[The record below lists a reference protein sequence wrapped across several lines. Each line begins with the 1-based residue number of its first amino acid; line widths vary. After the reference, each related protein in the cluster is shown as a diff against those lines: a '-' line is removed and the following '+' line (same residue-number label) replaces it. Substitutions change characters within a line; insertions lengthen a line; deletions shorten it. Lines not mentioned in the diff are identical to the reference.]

1 MEQTDDTRTKEQQ
14 HNIQVFKQ
22 EDKVSFPK
30 YILWDAHMC
39 SVDGVTGAVEALK
52 CRESSS
58 KWGANTCLSHV
69 HDKLLKW
76 YQICP
81 PMDPR

>member
-30 YILWDAHMC
+30 YIL
-39 SVDGVTGAVEALK
+39 
-52 CRESSS
+52 
-58 KWGANTCLSHV
+58 
-69 HDKLLKW
+69 
-76 YQICP
+76 
-81 PMDPR
+81 

>member
-1 MEQTDDTRTKEQQ
+1 
-14 HNIQVFKQ
+14 
-22 EDKVSFPK
+22 
-30 YILWDAHMC
+30 MC

-76 YQICP
+76 YQ
-81 PMDPR
+81 MDQVALGYDIVG